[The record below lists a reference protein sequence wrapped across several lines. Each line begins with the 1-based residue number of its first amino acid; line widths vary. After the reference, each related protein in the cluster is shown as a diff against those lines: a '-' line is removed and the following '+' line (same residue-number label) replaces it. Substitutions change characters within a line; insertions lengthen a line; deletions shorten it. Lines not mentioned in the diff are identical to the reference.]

1 MNAKEF
7 QALNSQVIPK
17 VQATLD
23 TLADGNVIVELQNNQ
38 HLNNTIVYGISSVDS
53 KPPYEAYELYN
64 DGNSA
69 TWKYL
74 GMTQ

>member
-1 MNAKEF
+1 MNTKEF
-7 QALNSQVIPK
+7 QELNNLVIPK
-17 VQATLD
+17 VSAALEK
-23 TLADGNVIVELQNNQ
+23 LGDGNVIVELQNNQ
-38 HLNNTIVYGISSVDS
+38 RFNRTTVYGISSVDG

>member
-7 QALNSQVIPK
+7 IALKDTIIPK
-17 VQATLD
+17 VQSKLD
-23 TLADGNVIVELQNNQ
+23 KLGDGNVVVQLQPMRP
-38 HLNNTIVYGISSVDS
+38 NTTVYGISSVDGS
-53 KPPYEAYELYN
+53 APYEAYELYN
-64 DGNSA
+64 DGNTA

>member
-7 QALNSQVIPK
+7 IGLNTQVIPK
-17 VQATLD
+17 LQAALD
-23 TLADGNVIVELQNNQ
+23 KLEDGNVVVQLRPVRP
-38 HLNNTIVYGISSVDS
+38 NTAVYGISSVDG
-53 KPPYEAYELYN
+53 KPPYEASELYN

-69 TWKYL
+69 TWQYL

>member
-7 QALNSQVIPK
+7 IALQDNIIPK
-17 VQATLD
+17 VQYKLD
-23 TLADGNVIVELQNNQ
+23 AIGDGNVVVQLRPMRP
-38 HLNNTIVYGISSVDS
+38 NTTVYGISSVDG

-69 TWKYL
+69 TWQYL

>member
-1 MNAKEF
+1 MNANEF
-7 QALNSQVIPK
+7 IALKDNIIPK
-17 VQATLD
+17 VQSKLD
-23 TLADGNVIVELQNNQ
+23 KLGDGNVVVQMQPIRP
-38 HLNNTIVYGISSVDS
+38 NTTVYGISSVDG

>member
-7 QALNSQVIPK
+7 IGLNTQVIPK
-17 VQATLD
+17 VQAALD
-23 TLADGNVIVELQNNQ
+23 KLEDGNVVVQLRPMRT
-38 HLNNTIVYGISSVDS
+38 NTTVYGISSVDG
-53 KPPYEAYELYN
+53 KPPYAAYELYN

-69 TWKYL
+69 TWQYL